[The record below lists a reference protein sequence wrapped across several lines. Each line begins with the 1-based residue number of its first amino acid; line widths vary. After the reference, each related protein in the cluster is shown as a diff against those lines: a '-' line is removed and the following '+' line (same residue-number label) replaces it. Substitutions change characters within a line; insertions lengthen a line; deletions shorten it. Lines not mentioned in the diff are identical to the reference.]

1 MRKSEKREKKKE
13 REKKIEKRNE
23 KRNFSRRIIS
33 IRPTEQSDSLL
44 RFRLRNDWGRIK
56 KKYKDRESF

>member
-13 REKKIEKRNE
+13 REKKMEKRNE

-33 IRPTEQSDSLL
+33 IRSTEQSDSLL
-44 RFRLRNDWGRIK
+44 RFRLRNG
-56 KKYKDRESF
+56 